1 MFAIILGG
9 VKESF
14 HGRAALTIL
23 TFILILCVVAFLA
36 GMLGALTGLG
46 GGVVITPVLVLLFH
60 VDIHYAIG
68 ASLISV
74 MATSTGTAIAYLREG
89 YTNLRIGMFLEAGA
103 VIGAL
108 IGALLVP
115 FLNSSVIIL
124 IFGIVLIYSA
134 YLTWRR
140 KQEEDSLHSSHP
152 WAVALQLPSDYP
164 TLDGLKSYSV
174 QGVPKAFGIM
184 TIAGALSGLLGIGS
198 GALKVLAM
206 DHAMRL
212 PYKVAT
218 TTSNFMIGITAA
230 VSAGLYFSR
239 GYIDPLLSFP
249 VVLGVLVGAITG
261 AKMLP
266 HIHSQRLRIIFS
278 GVVCIVALQMIYKS
292 LVGF

>member
-1 MFAIILGG
+1 M
-9 VKESF
+9 
-14 HGRAALTIL
+14 
-23 TFILILCVVAFLA
+23 
-36 GMLGALTGLG
+36 
-46 GGVVITPVLVLLFH
+46 
-60 VDIHYAIG
+60 
-68 ASLISV
+68 
-74 MATSTGTAIAYLREG
+74 
-89 YTNLRIGMFLEAGA
+89 
-103 VIGAL
+103 
-108 IGALLVP
+108 
-115 FLNSSVIIL
+115 
-124 IFGIVLIYSA
+124 
-134 YLTWRR
+134 
-140 KQEEDSLHSSHP
+140 
-152 WAVALQLPSDYP
+152 
-164 TLDGLKSYSV
+164 
-174 QGVPKAFGIM
+174 
-184 TIAGALSGLLGIGS
+184 GIGS